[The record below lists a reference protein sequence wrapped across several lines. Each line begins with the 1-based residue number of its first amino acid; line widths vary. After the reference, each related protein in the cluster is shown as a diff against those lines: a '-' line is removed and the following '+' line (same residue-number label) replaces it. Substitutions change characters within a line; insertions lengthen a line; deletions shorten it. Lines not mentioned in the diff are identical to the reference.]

1 MKNVIL
7 GWVFVAALGG
17 CAPQHLYQRHDLQ
30 AALLKHH
37 QNIRWGRLTQA
48 AAPVQP
54 ELQRDFV
61 QSWSA
66 HIERLELHNVDVI
79 GMSEAPGGDVVE
91 VSVRLQWIDQQSMNM
106 RSKTL
111 TEVWV
116 RTQEGWQVAAPV
128 FPRNLL
134 ND

>member
-1 MKNVIL
+1 
-7 GWVFVAALGG
+7 
-17 CAPQHLYQRHDLQ
+17 
-30 AALLKHH
+30 
-37 QNIRWGRLTQA
+37 
-48 AAPVQP
+48 
-54 ELQRDFV
+54 
-61 QSWSA
+61 
-66 HIERLELHNVDVI
+66 
-79 GMSEAPGGDVVE
+79 MSEAPGGDVVE